1 MNASRQKA
9 CRPESER
16 TPTARGGILFDRRG
30 ASDSPTALEVIR
42 TQAASHAHGWD
53 TFGAVFALLRVDTE
67 PLRDYSEKKAY
78 LLTSAAA
85 NTRWDIVCDNLNIHL
100 RAEFR

>member
-78 LLTSAAA
+78 LLTSVQRCPRHQVSHERTKA
-85 NTRWDIVCDNLNIHL
+85 
-100 RAEFR
+100 